1 MYSERSYPEV
11 KKEEGPPVGA
21 KIARQR
27 CWTKVGCIN
36 RLKKNCLLSP
46 PVVNSLL
53 FLKSV
58 SLKYRSLVFHKF
70 NCIEGKE
77 RHSNRKKGNL
87 VCKINSN
94 QSNFQNPLLL
104 YLRRMPH
111 QKQQWRSLRESASS
125 WADRRRFMSQQDL
138 WLDWRKSKGIHTEN
152 RRSGAGAKASAVG
165 RSNWAVNRSPAG
177 AVDKKRRVE

>member
-46 PVVNSLL
+46 PIVNSLL

-94 QSNFQNPLLL
+94 QYNFQNPLTPLFATYATPKL
-104 YLRRMPH
+104 TMEKSTWKR
-111 QKQQWRSLRESASS
+111 QFVS
-125 WADRRRFMSQQDL
+125 WS
-138 WLDWRKSKGIHTEN
+138 T
-152 RRSGAGAKASAVG
+152 
-165 RSNWAVNRSPAG
+165 
-177 AVDKKRRVE
+177 